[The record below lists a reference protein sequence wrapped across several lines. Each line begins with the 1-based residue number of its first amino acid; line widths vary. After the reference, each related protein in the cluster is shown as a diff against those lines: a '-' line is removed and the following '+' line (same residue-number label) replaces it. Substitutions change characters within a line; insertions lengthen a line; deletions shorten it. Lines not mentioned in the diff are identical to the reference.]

1 MFDTHHRPS
10 LAPALLI
17 MLSTGQLQVLNVFR
31 QSFDQEFEPDKI
43 DMQNC
48 GRDVKEEILLAKAE
62 SDRLHQSLQ
71 HIETEALKKGVLGL
85 LLHSKSHAKTVK
97 EMRLEKYE
105 VDSRA
110 WLLLSPRMAL
120 D

>member
-1 MFDTHHRPS
+1 MFDTLYRPS
-10 LAPALLI
+10 PALALLI
-17 MLSTGQLQVLNVFR
+17 MSSTGQIQVLNVFR

-48 GRDVKEEILLAKAE
+48 GKDVKDEIVLAKAE
-62 SDRLHQSLQ
+62 SDRAHQELQ
-71 HIETEALKKGVLGL
+71 HIETEAVKKGILGL

-97 EMRLEKYE
+97 EMRLEKYQ

-110 WLLLSPRMAL
+110 
-120 D
+120 